1 MQSNESAIQEEILKA
16 GFGRDSF
23 VFEVLRRFFE
33 HDRIGLFDSERD
45 LVHGRDKKK
54 GNILD
59 MFFRGNYK
67 YIEDV
72 IWGDSVNCIPG
83 SPGGNC
89 RTYLFAAA
97 VKGGNAA
104 GGFEFALKEIV
115 KNWLSCY
122 NKNKETVFITTEW
135 NENVF
140 EYWRDYF
147 DIQRQLGKS
156 VVVLF
161 CSKSGDLSLQYPIRK
176 Y

>member
-1 MQSNESAIQEEILKA
+1 MQSNESAIQEEILNA

-33 HDRIGLFDSERD
+33 EDRSMFIDSEQDIPHIRN
-45 LVHGRDKKK
+45 KKK

-83 SPGGNC
+83 RPGAPC
-89 RTYLFAAA
+89 RSYLFAAA
-97 VKGGNAA
+97 IKSGNTV
-104 GGFEFALKEIV
+104 GGFEYAMKEIV

-122 NKNKETVFITTEW
+122 NQNEETVFITTEW
-135 NENVF
+135 KAKEF
-140 EYWRDYF
+140 DYWQDYF
-147 DIQRQLGKS
+147 DIQRRAGKS
-156 VVVLF
+156 IVVLF
-161 CSKSGDLSLQYPIRK
+161 CSKSGDLSLQYPLK
-176 Y
+176 K

>member
-1 MQSNESAIQEEILKA
+1 MQSNESMIQDEILRA

-23 VFEVLRRFFE
+23 VFEVLRRFFNQE
-33 HDRIGLFDSERD
+33 KSLMIDSERD
-45 LVHGRDKKK
+45 LEHRTDKKK
-54 GNILD
+54 LNILD

-83 SPGGNC
+83 HPGGDC

-97 VKGGNAA
+97 IKGGNAA
-104 GGFEFALKEIV
+104 GGFEYALKEIV

-135 NENVF
+135 NDNVF
-140 EYWRDYF
+140 DYWQDYF
-147 DIQRQLGKS
+147 DIQRKAGKS

-161 CSKSGDLSLQYPIRK
+161 CSKSGDLSLQYPLK
-176 Y
+176 K